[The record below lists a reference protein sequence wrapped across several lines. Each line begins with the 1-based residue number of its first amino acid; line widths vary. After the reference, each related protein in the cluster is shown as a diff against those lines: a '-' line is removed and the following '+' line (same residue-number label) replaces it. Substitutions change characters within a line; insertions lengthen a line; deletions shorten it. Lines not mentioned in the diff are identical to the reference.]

1 MGVNKVGMMHVWI
14 QLGLLGVIG
23 LLPALGQDPPSA
35 TPRKAGQPANRPG
48 MWTLRPGDTMRF
60 LSAEMAYTGVA
71 VRGKPFSSEFSAET
85 TQVLGDGNRITHKIT
100 ARLYRDKEGRTRRD
114 SQLARLG
121 PWSAGANGPIE
132 LTFLQ
137 DPVAGVGYTLNPRV
151 KTANKYELRRAP
163 AELPVERPLSKA
175 PYGAQRSSL
184 GTRVIEG
191 IEATGIRDTLTI
203 PAGRMGNAKP
213 IELSYERW
221 YSPELKLLVLS
232 RYSDP
237 RFGETVYRVVNLR
250 REEPDPTLFSIPSS
264 YRIIESGPEAAT
276 AK

>member
-1 MGVNKVGMMHVWI
+1 MRALVQI
-14 QLGLLGVIG
+14 GLIAVIG
-23 LLPALGQDPPSA
+23 LLPAMGQDPGSE

-48 MWTLRPGDTMRF
+48 MWTLRPRDTMRF

-71 VRGKPFSSEFSAET
+71 VKGKPFTADFSAET

-132 LTFLQ
+132 LSFLQ
-137 DPVAGVGYTLNPRV
+137 DPVAGVGYSLNPRT
-151 KTANKYELRRAP
+151 KTANKYELKRAP
-163 AELPVERPLSKA
+163 SQLPVERPLSTG
-175 PYGAQRSSL
+175 PFGARRSSL

-191 IEATGIRDTLTI
+191 IEATGIRDSLTI
-203 PAGRMGNAKP
+203 PAGRMGNEKP

-221 YSPELKLLVLS
+221 YSEDLKLLVLS
-232 RYSDP
+232 RYADP
-237 RFGETVYRVVNLR
+237 RFGETVYKVVNLR
-250 REEPDPTLFSIPSS
+250 REEPAPSLFDVPPD
-264 YRIIESGPEAAT
+264 YRVTEKPPEGKG

>member
-1 MGVNKVGMMHVWI
+1 MGASERGIVRVLVR
-14 QLGLLGVIG
+14 LGLIAAIG
-23 LLPALGQDPPSA
+23 MLPALGQDPGSA
-35 TPRKAGQPANRPG
+35 APPKAGQPANRPG

-71 VRGKPFSSEFSAET
+71 VRGKPFSAEFAVET

-132 LTFLQ
+132 LSFLQ
-137 DPVAGVGYTLNPRV
+137 DPVAGVGYTLNPRA
-151 KTANKYELRRAP
+151 KTANKYELKRAP
-163 AELPVERPLSKA
+163 AELPVQRSLSKG
-175 PYGAQRSSL
+175 PFGAQRSSL

-191 IEATGIRDTLTI
+191 TEAAGIRDSLTI
-203 PAGRMGNAKP
+203 PAGRMGNEKP

-221 YSPELKLLVLS
+221 YSQELQLLVLS

-237 RFGETVYRVVNLR
+237 RFGETAYRVVNLR
-250 REEPDPTLFSIPSS
+250 REEPAPSLFGVPSD
-264 YRIIESGPEAAT
+264 
-276 AK
+276 

>member
-1 MGVNKVGMMHVWI
+1 MRVLV
-14 QLGLLGVIG
+14 QLGLIAVIL
-23 LLPALGQDPPSA
+23 LLPALGQAPRSEVS
-35 TPRKAGQPANRPG
+35 RKAGQQANRAG
-48 MWTLRPGDTMRF
+48 MWTVRPGDTMRF

-71 VRGKPFSSEFSAET
+71 VKGKPFSAEFLAET
-85 TQVLGDGNRITHKIT
+85 TQILGDGNRITHKIT
-100 ARLYRDKEGRTRRD
+100 VRLYRDKEGRTRRD

-137 DPVAGVGYTLNPRV
+137 DPVAGVGYTLNPRA
-151 KTANKYELRRAP
+151 KTANKYELKRAP
-163 AELPVERPLSKA
+163 AELPVQRSLSKG
-175 PYGAQRSSL
+175 PHGAQRSSL

-191 IEATGIRDTLTI
+191 IEATGIRDSLTI
-203 PAGRMGNAKP
+203 PAGRMGNDKP
-213 IELSYERW
+213 IQLTYERW
-221 YSPELKLLVLS
+221 YSQELQILVLS

-250 REEPDPTLFSIPSS
+250 REEPDPSLFSIPSD
-264 YRIIESGPEAAT
+264 YWIIEKGPEAGT

>member
-1 MGVNKVGMMHVWI
+1 
-14 QLGLLGVIG
+14 
-23 LLPALGQDPPSA
+23 
-35 TPRKAGQPANRPG
+35 
-48 MWTLRPGDTMRF
+48 
-60 LSAEMAYTGVA
+60 MAYTGVA
-71 VRGKPFSSEFSAET
+71 VRGKPFSAEFFAET
-85 TQVLGDGNRITHKIT
+85 TQILGDGNRITHKIT

-132 LTFLQ
+132 LFFLQ

-191 IEATGIRDTLTI
+191 IEATGIRDSLTI
-203 PAGRMGNAKP
+203 PAGKMGNDKP

>member
-1 MGVNKVGMMHVWI
+1 MMHVLI
-14 QLGLLGVIG
+14 QLSLVAVIG
-23 LLPALGQDPPSA
+23 LPPALGQDPPSA
-35 TPRKAGQPANRPG
+35 TPRKAGQQASRPG

-71 VRGKPFSSEFSAET
+71 VNGKPFSAEFSAES

-132 LTFLQ
+132 LSFLQ
-137 DPVAGVGYTLNPRV
+137 DPVAGVGYTLNPRA
-151 KTANKYELRRAP
+151 KTANKYELKRAP
-163 AELPVERPLSKA
+163 VELPVERPLSKA

-184 GTRVIEG
+184 GPRVIEG
-191 IEATGIRDTLTI
+191 IEATGIRDSLTI
-203 PAGRMGNAKP
+203 PAGKMGNDKP

-237 RFGETVYRVVNLR
+237 RFGETVYRVVYLR

-264 YRIIESGPEAAT
+264 YRIIAGGPEAAT
-276 AK
+276 AR